1 MAGAAQRT
9 KQKRRVSPIS
19 GAMLAITLVAL
30 VLLAAMLVSG
40 HNLQQRITNNNSRI
54 ADLHSQIEEEEQ
66 RTAEIEELQEYMK
79 SDEYLEQTAKEK
91 LGFVK
96 DGEIIFKENK

>member
-1 MAGAAQRT
+1 MAST
-9 KQKRRVSPIS
+9 KQAVRNRRIVSPIS
-19 GAMLAITLVAL
+19 GAMLVITLVAL
-30 VLLAAMLVSG
+30 VLLTAMLING
-40 HNLQQRITNNNSRI
+40 HHLQQKISGNEARL
-54 ADLHSQIEEEEQ
+54 ADLEKQIEEEEL
-66 RTAEIEELQEYMK
+66 RTKEIEELQKYMN

>member
-1 MAGAAQRT
+1 M
-9 KQKRRVSPIS
+9 KSVSPIS

-30 VLLAAMLVSG
+30 VLLAVMMISG
-40 HNLQQRITNNNSRI
+40 RILQQKITNNNSRI
-54 ADLHSQIEEEEQ
+54 VDLQAQIQEEEQ
-66 RTAEIEELQEYMK
+66 RTVEIEELQDYMK

-96 DGEIIFKENK
+96 DGEIIFKEN

>member
-1 MAGAAQRT
+1 MAVS
-9 KQKRRVSPIS
+9 KQKVKKKKRLSSMS
-19 GAMLAITLVAL
+19 GAMLAITFVVMLLLLAL
-30 VLLAAMLVSG
+30 VISG
-40 HNLQQRITNNNSRI
+40 FCLQKKITSNNSRMEELQEQI
-54 ADLHSQIEEEEQ
+54 ASEKQRTEEIEEEEQ
-66 RTAEIEELQEYMK
+66 YMQ